1 MTKKEEREHR
11 KLLDM
16 YRDVRVKTRCDF
28 WLIFSRY
35 FRPWIHELTR
45 IYKERGWFEP
55 MAAWLLPSKYT
66 EPNDIEIAAFAAL
79 LIKDDD
85 RMNES
90 VSEFRIMFGR
100 SPYEW
105 FKNREFVS
113 LSIGKRQEERTG
125 GVLNR
130 KIAELFSQIYDRWD
144 DRMDS
149 MPSILHKM
157 FGEERCLYKL
167 DMLRLVLGTSDG
179 FGLGVWTIMPQDI
192 KTPLSDET
200 RGFLRTFFPDYTIL
214 KDVYAAIHLFGFE
227 NDYDF
232 FYAFLAYKE
241 LCRRDPEGCSFLA
254 TIYTKRYRE
263 NNTSRKTRWVGA
275 ECNVF
280 PDLDLF
286 K

>member
-149 MPSILHKM
+149 MPSILHK
-157 FGEERCLYKL
+157 E
-167 DMLRLVLGTSDG
+167 
-179 FGLGVWTIMPQDI
+179 
-192 KTPLSDET
+192 
-200 RGFLRTFFPDYTIL
+200 
-214 KDVYAAIHLFGFE
+214 
-227 NDYDF
+227 
-232 FYAFLAYKE
+232 
-241 LCRRDPEGCSFLA
+241 
-254 TIYTKRYRE
+254 
-263 NNTSRKTRWVGA
+263 
-275 ECNVF
+275 
-280 PDLDLF
+280 
-286 K
+286 